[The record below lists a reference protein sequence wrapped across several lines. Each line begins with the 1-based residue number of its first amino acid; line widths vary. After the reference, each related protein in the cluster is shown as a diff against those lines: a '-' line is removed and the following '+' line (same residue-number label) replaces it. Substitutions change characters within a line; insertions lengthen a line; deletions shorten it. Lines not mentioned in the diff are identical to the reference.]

1 METVERC
8 RSNQVESECLV
19 GIMGG
24 IGNLMD
30 SSCGLRAFQSV
41 LSQLGV
47 GGGGR
52 SNGAESSMV
61 MGTWSDPEDGR
72 QVSQLWK
79 KGAAAGLAKEM
90 LRTPGRVEE
99 SNGNQVKIPGTLRRE
114 KPRSAALSK

>member
-1 METVERC
+1 
-8 RSNQVESECLV
+8 
-19 GIMGG
+19 MGG

-30 SSCGLRAFQSV
+30 SSCDLRAFQSV

-61 MGTWSDPEDGR
+61 MGTWSDPVDGR
-72 QVSQLWK
+72 DVSQLWK
-79 KGAAAGLAKEM
+79 KGAAAELAKEM
-90 LRTPGRVEE
+90 SRTPGWVEE
-99 SNGNQVKIPGTLRRE
+99 SKGNQVKIPGTLRRE